1 MKLKD
6 GFVIQEMA
14 GETVMVATGE
24 ASKEFRG
31 IVRNNKTAAYIA
43 NLLLQDITREEIIIN
58 ILKQYEVEREI
69 VEKDVDNII
78 SEFEK
83 AGFLE

>member
-43 NLLLQDITREEIIIN
+43 NLLLQDTTREEIIIN
-58 ILKQYEVEREI
+58 ICLHDIYKLSAFYPIHRE
-69 VEKDVDNII
+69 E
-78 SEFEK
+78 
-83 AGFLE
+83 

>member
-14 GETVMVATGE
+14 GETVMVATE

-43 NLLLQDITREEIIIN
+43 NLLLQDTTREEIIIN
-58 ILKQYEVEREI
+58 ILKKYEVEREI